1 MRQNIVADERA
12 TVLAALGVSRETEE
26 RLTAFVALLT
36 RWQGIKN
43 LVGPRTLD
51 QVWSRHI
58 ADSAQLVALAPAA
71 KRWLDIGS
79 GAGFPGL
86 VIAILLADQ
95 AEARVDLI
103 ESNSRKCAF
112 LRTVIRE
119 TGVRAQV
126 HEVRIEDK
134 IGDFVGRV
142 DVVTARALAPLDALL
157 GMTND
162 LLRTGTIG
170 IFPKGQDLEAE
181 LTLAAKSWKIEADV
195 VPSRTDAQARI
206 LVVRQLSEAASS

>member
-1 MRQNIVADERA
+1 MRQNTIADERA
-12 TVLAALGVSRETEE
+12 AVLAALGVSRETEE
-26 RLTAFVALLT
+26 RLTSFVALLT

-58 ADSAQLVALAPAA
+58 ADSAQLAALAPGA

-95 AEARVDLI
+95 ADARVDLI

-112 LRTVIRE
+112 LRAVIRE

-126 HEVRIEDK
+126 HEARIEDK
-134 IGDFVGRV
+134 IGDFIGHV

-157 GMTND
+157 GMTKD

-206 LVVRQLSEAASS
+206 LVVRHLSEAASS